1 MELLSG
7 GEKKVD
13 NNLGTVQKSQC
24 DLALNVVGTVWNDV
38 SRELGQSGTEKY
50 MEHVQTVAFESED
63 GIT

>member
-7 GEKKVD
+7 EKKKVD

-38 SRELGQSGTEKY
+38 SGGLGQSGTEKY
-50 MEHVQTVAFESED
+50 VEYVQTVAFESEE